1 MRGGN
6 IAGALIVS
14 STQPAFFNDPM
25 ACQAVVEYAQL
36 LATALTEGDFQL
48 HSLLNLR
55 PMPGLSKQREH
66 ITHSYVTRILTYARK
81 YGISRIEAEL
91 RVRKEM
97 ELEFE
102 EVARTQVEQ
111 QYSQNEQEKRSQ
123 VSSSGQ
129 S

>member
-1 MRGGN
+1 
-6 IAGALIVS
+6 
-14 STQPAFFNDPM
+14 
-25 ACQAVVEYAQL
+25 
-36 LATALTEGDFQL
+36 
-48 HSLLNLR
+48 
-55 PMPGLSKQREH
+55 MPGLREQREH

-81 YGISRIEAEL
+81 YGISRMEAEL

-111 QYSQNEQEKRSQ
+111 QYSTKGSEQEKRSQ